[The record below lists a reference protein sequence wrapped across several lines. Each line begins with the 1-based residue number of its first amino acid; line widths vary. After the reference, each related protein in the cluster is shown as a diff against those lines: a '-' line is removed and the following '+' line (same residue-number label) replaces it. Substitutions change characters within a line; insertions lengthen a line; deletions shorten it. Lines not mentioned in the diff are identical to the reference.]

1 MSRAVELAK
10 KCGFPDWW
18 LNPPEPERQNGDA
31 KRMVEGL
38 YHAARAE
45 AMREAMNECAAQLV
59 RLSKMPDEKWPDVQI
74 AIAEIGHTIRAMA
87 DREGK

>member
-45 AMREAMNECAAQLV
+45 ALREAADWLAKKDWEY
-59 RLSKMPDEKWPDVQI
+59 SDEL
-74 AIAEIGHTIRAMA
+74 RAMA